1 MSVTST
7 HSKANDRC
15 THLIQ
20 QLAGMAEIELNGSQP
35 WDIQVLNPNFYQ
47 RVFQDGVIGFGE
59 SYMEGWWECE
69 QLDQLFTRLVVAK
82 LDERLPQQFSA
93 LFNLIWARLTNLQS
107 AQRAWIVGKAHYDL
121 GNDLFSV
128 MLDPWMQYSCGY
140 WKDAETLETAQEAKL
155 DLICRK
161 LALEP
166 GMTLLDIGCGWGGM
180 AEFAARRY
188 GVSVVGI
195 TISKEQQQ
203 LASERCK
210 GLDVD
215 IRLQDYRDLR
225 QQFDRV
231 VSVGMFEHVG
241 PRNYDTFF
249 RIVKKVIAEDGLFLL
264 HTIGSLQTN
273 LHTNAWIEKYIFPN
287 GCLPSMLQIAQ
298 SIEGLF
304 VAEDWHNFGT
314 DYDRTLMAWERR
326 FRASWPALEENYS
339 ETFYRMF
346 RYYLLSC
353 AGGFR
358 ARGIQLWQ
366 ILLSPNGVPDGIRV
380 PR

>member
-1 MSVTST
+1 
-7 HSKANDRC
+7 
-15 THLIQ
+15 
-20 QLAGMAEIELNGSQP
+20 
-35 WDIQVLNPNFYQ
+35 
-47 RVFQDGVIGFGE
+47 
-59 SYMEGWWECE
+59 
-69 QLDQLFTRLVVAK
+69 
-82 LDERLPQQFSA
+82 
-93 LFNLIWARLTNLQS
+93 
-107 AQRAWIVGKAHYDL
+107 
-121 GNDLFSV
+121 
-128 MLDPWMQYSCGY
+128 MQYSCGY

-304 VAEDWHNFGT
+304 VAEDWHNFGP
-314 DYDRTLMAWERR
+314 DYDQTLMAWERR

-366 ILLSPNGVPDGIRV
+366 ILLSPNGVPGGIRV

>member
-1 MSVTST
+1 MSFLST
-7 HSKANDRC
+7 YSRANDRC
-15 THLIQ
+15 ACLIQ
-20 QLAGMAEIELNGSQP
+20 QLAATAGVGFNGPQP
-35 WDIQVLNPNFYQ
+35 WDIQVLNPDFYQ
-47 RVFQDGVIGFGE
+47 RVLQDGIIGFGE
-59 SYMEGWWECE
+59 GYMEGWWDCE
-69 QLDQLFTRLVVAK
+69 RLDQLFTRLVAAK
-82 LDERLPQQFSA
+82 LDEQLPQQFSL
-93 LFNLIWARLTNLQS
+93 LFSLIWARLSNLQS
-107 AQRAWIVGKAHYDL
+107 AQRAWTVGKVHYDL
-121 GNDLFSV
+121 GNDLFAV

-140 WKDAETLETAQEAKL
+140 WKEADNLEAAQEAKL

-195 TISKEQQQ
+195 TISKEQHQ

-249 RIVKKVIAEDGLFLL
+249 RVVRRVIADDGLFLL
-264 HTIGSLQTN
+264 HTIGGLQTN
-273 LHTNAWIEKYIFPN
+273 LSVNPWIEKYIFPN
-287 GCLPSMLQIAQ
+287 GCLPSMQQVAR

-304 VAEDWHNFGT
+304 VAEDWHNFGA
-314 DYDRTLMAWERR
+314 DYDRTLMAWEKR
-326 FRASWPALEENYS
+326 FKASWPKLKEHYS
-339 ETFYRMF
+339 DKFYRMF

-358 ARGIQLWQ
+358 ARDMQLWQ
-366 ILLSPNGVPDGIRV
+366 ILLSPNGVSGGIRV